1 MGDKIVTLCEDKIE
15 IVTLLVQHI
24 SEKLTGFCESML
36 MKIASRRI
44 AFVSLFHAG
53 GGGGKSGGGGK

>member
-1 MGDKIVTLCEDKIE
+1 MGDKIVILCEDKI
-15 IVTLLVQHI
+15 VTLRHI
-24 SEKLTGFCESML
+24 SEKELTGFCESML